1 MNIALLIVQMVS
13 ALLLIVVVL
22 VQSKGS
28 GLGKAWGGGGGTSF
42 TRRGLEKLI
51 FRSTFVIAFIFI
63 ASSLLQLF
71 I

>member
-1 MNIALLIVQMVS
+1 MNIVLLVVQLISAILLI
-13 ALLLIVVVL
+13 AVVL

-51 FRSTFVIAFIFI
+51 FRSTFVIAFFFV
-63 ASSLLQLF
+63 ASSLMQLVV
-71 I
+71 

>member
-13 ALLLIVVVL
+13 AFLLVVVVL

-71 I
+71 V